1 MGAVANTL
9 PAGTLEKGYWRSDG
23 NSLEIQDP
31 RHPLGF
37 AINAAEG
44 RGGKMK
50 FSIER
55 GGAKKTVVIQLD
67 PIGSNST
74 TYPVG
79 CKKSQKIVDETAEF
93 ILANGGSLTEI
104 QSRTRRRMNH
114 SPRICPGGR
123 PAEYQQNE

>member
-67 PIGSNST
+67 PIGSYGT

-114 SPRICPGGR
+114 SPRI
-123 PAEYQQNE
+123 